1 MGAVFRQRR
10 LKEGRSWEE
19 TSWMEPKRRFYLCLF
34 VFMIFCVLQRWNW
47 IFSLGAFGT
56 IAAHA
61 GIALYAGN
69 IYVRTLSLRS
79 ADVIYRREDPAYSVA
94 LVIHFG
100 ILLLFLLTLLLRIG
114 GL

>member
-10 LKEGRSWEE
+10 LKEGRIWDE
-19 TSWMEPKRRFYLCLF
+19 TSWMEPKRRFYLCLG

-47 IFSLGAFGT
+47 MFSLGAFGI
-56 IAAHA
+56 IAVHA

-69 IYVRTLSLRS
+69 IYVRTLSLKS
-79 ADVIYRREDPAYSVA
+79 ADVVYRREDPAFSVA

-100 ILLLFLLTLLLRIG
+100 ILLLFLLTLLLRMG

>member
-1 MGAVFRQRR
+1 MGAVFRQRGR
-10 LKEGRSWEE
+10 KDGRSWEE
-19 TSWMEPKRRFYLCLF
+19 TFWMEPKRRFYLCLF
-34 VFMIFCVLQRWNW
+34 VFLIFCVLQRWNW

-56 IAAHA
+56 IAVHA

-69 IYVRTLSLRS
+69 IYVRTLSLKS
-79 ADVIYRREDPAYSVA
+79 ADTIYRREDPAFSVA

-100 ILLLFLLTLLLRIG
+100 ILLLFLLTLLLRMG